1 MAAAK
6 SYSASMTPSGLTAP
20 YTDDATAALTND
32 DYWYIV
38 NGHLKFWVFDQPG
51 VSYVP
56 FIRASEMLLIEAEA
70 NHFLNQDSEAQK
82 NLIELNKTSGRNP
95 NYTCTKTGDDMFKE
109 IKDYRELELWGEGF
123 NWYDMKRWNLD
134 IVRTSFND
142 GGNSPVATAV
152 TLPASGCNKWTWDI
166 PEDETQYNGDV
177 K

>member
-1 MAAAK
+1 
-6 SYSASMTPSGLTAP
+6 
-20 YTDDATAALTND
+20 
-32 DYWYIV
+32 
-38 NGHLKFWVFDQPG
+38 
-51 VSYVP
+51 
-56 FIRASEMLLIEAEA
+56 MLLIEAEA
-70 NHFLNQDSEAQK
+70 NHFLNNDAAAK
-82 NLIELNKTSGRNP
+82 NNLIELNKTTGRNP
-95 NYTCTKTGDDMFKE
+95 NYVPGVVNSDIFKE
-109 IKDYRELELWGEGF
+109 IQDYRELELWGEGF